1 MKDYNK
7 YLDYT
12 LTNEDRLLDR
22 IDRQLDNL
30 SLFND
35 LTNRL
40 NY

>member
-12 LTNEDRLLDR
+12 MTNEDRLLDR

-35 LTNRL
+35 LNNQL

>member
-1 MKDYNK
+1 MKEYNK

-12 LTNEDRLLDR
+12 MTNEDRLLDR

-35 LTNRL
+35 LNNQL

>member
-1 MKDYNK
+1 MEDYNK

-30 SLFND
+30 DLFSN
-35 LTNRL
+35 LNNQL

>member
-1 MKDYNK
+1 MKEYNK

-12 LTNEDRLLDR
+12 LTKEDRLLDR
-22 IDRQLDNL
+22 IDRQLNNL
-30 SLFND
+30 DLFND

>member
-1 MKDYNK
+1 MKEYNK

-12 LTNEDRLLDR
+12 LTKEDRLLDR

>member
-35 LTNRL
+35 LTNHL

>member
-7 YLDYT
+7 YSDYT
-12 LTNEDRLLDR
+12 LTKEDRLLDR

-35 LTNRL
+35 LNNQL

>member
-1 MKDYNK
+1 MKNYNK

-12 LTNEDRLLDR
+12 LTKEDRLLDR

-30 SLFND
+30 DLFND
-35 LTNRL
+35 LLNQL

>member
-12 LTNEDRLLDR
+12 LTNEDRILDR

>member
-12 LTNEDRLLDR
+12 LTKEDRLLDR

>member
-30 SLFND
+30 DLFSD